1 MLRPQYLYFKK
12 KKINWKRKK
21 KNIEHLS
28 SGTNRLSE
36 MLVDENRYGGK
47 MED

>member
-1 MLRPQYLYFKK
+1 MLRPQYLNFKK
-12 KKINWKRKK
+12 KIIWKRKK
-21 KNIEHLS
+21 NNIEHLS
-28 SGTNRLSE
+28 SGTKRLSE